1 MKILIVGLGIVGAVH
16 GWALSRAGVDV
27 THKLRPGKGQKYD
40 SGLAM
45 DILDQRA
52 GRPEHHQALYLP
64 QIAEVVSPSDG
75 YDLVMVP
82 TKQYQAAAAVEELR
96 DLVPGADFLVFCANW
111 QGPGEID
118 AVLPRSRYL
127 WGYSVSS
134 GGVKDE
140 RLLVT
145 IQPLIRLGE
154 LDGAHTPRLA
164 AIMDLF
170 GTAGFKADLK
180 SNIIQWLWVHQAIAA
195 GMIGTGLMA
204 GGLGALAS
212 DPEMLR
218 FMVLA
223 VREALDVVRRRGVDL
238 ADYPDPEP
246 YLAAPIEDTVAEWQ
260 GIFRTEHGQRV
271 IEAGHFQHNP
281 EEMRSL
287 FMDVY
292 RTGRDLGLDLPH
304 LRTIYG
310 KIG

>member
-1 MKILIVGLGIVGAVH
+1 MKILIIGLGIVGAVH

-27 THKLRPGKGQKYD
+27 THKLRPGKTSKFD

-45 DILDQRA
+45 DILDQRE
-52 GRPEHHQALYLP
+52 GFPEHQQALYHP
-64 QIAEVVSPSDG
+64 RITEDVSASDE

-82 TKQYQAAAAVEELR
+82 TKQYQAVAAIEGLKDR
-96 DLVPGADFLVFCANW
+96 VPAADFLLFCANW

-118 AVLPRSRYL
+118 ALLPRARYL

-134 GGVKDE
+134 GGVKDD

-145 IQPLIRLGE
+145 IQPQVRMGE
-154 LDGAHTPRLA
+154 LDGARTPRLE
-164 AIMDLF
+164 AIMDMF
-170 GTAGFKADLK
+170 GEAGFKADLK
-180 SNIIQWLWVHQAIAA
+180 PNIIQWLWVHQAIAA

-204 GGLGALAS
+204 GSLMALAS

-223 VREALDVVRRRGVDL
+223 VREALDVVRQRGVDL
-238 ADYPDPEP
+238 ADYPDPRP
-246 YLAAPIEDTVAEWQ
+246 YLETPIEQTVAQWQ
-260 GIFRTEHGQRV
+260 ETFKTEHGQRV

-287 FMDVY
+287 FLDVY
-292 RTGRDLGLDLPH
+292 QTGIEIGVDMPH
-304 LRTIYG
+304 LRTIYE